1 MDNGIET
8 KKGRTI
14 AHVTASAITLALSL
28 VAFALFAY
36 MAVEFFMSIPL
47 QGSGESISEQ
57 LGIGLTIG
65 FSIVFMIIFG
75 GAEIIVSV
83 FAIPLHISVVKYR
96 DGGARR
102 YGIVALLTNSSIV
115 IISIVT
121 FIVVLIMNGAAS

>member
-1 MDNGIET
+1 MDNGIEK
-8 KKGRTI
+8 KKGRAI

-47 QGSGESISEQ
+47 QGSGESMSEQ

-75 GAEIIVSV
+75 IAQLILSAIG
-83 FAIPLHISVVKYR
+83 IPLLITVAKMREGSAGAFGKVGAVIASVM
-96 DGGARR
+96 
-102 YGIVALLTNSSIV
+102 IFVAVAVFVIAL
-115 IISIVT
+115 IISR
-121 FIVVLIMNGAAS
+121 